1 MLNNMG
7 KKINLALQV
16 LPKVKDGNAYGV
28 VDKAIEVIQRSG
40 VKYRVCPFETVME
53 GEYDQL
59 MQVVKDAQQAC
70 FDAGAEEM
78 LVYVKIQCRKA
89 GDVTIADKM
98 DKYDTPQ
105 TV

>member
-1 MLNNMG
+1 MNNMG

-16 LPKVKDGNAYGV
+16 LPKVRDGDTYRV

-78 LVYVKIQCRKA
+78 LVYVKIQSRKA
-89 GDVTIADKM
+89 GDVTIEEKM
-98 DKYDTPQ
+98 EKYPTP
-105 TV
+105 